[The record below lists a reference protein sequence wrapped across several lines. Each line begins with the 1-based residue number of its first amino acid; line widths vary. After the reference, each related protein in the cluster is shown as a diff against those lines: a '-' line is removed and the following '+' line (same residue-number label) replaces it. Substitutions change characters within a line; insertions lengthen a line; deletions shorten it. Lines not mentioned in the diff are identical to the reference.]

1 MGLSQLQGSP
11 YHVVQIKRRTDEDN
25 DPFFTRKRKKT
36 PFRAHQKKQN
46 KALFIS
52 SREIHI

>member
-36 PFRAHQKKQN
+36 PFSMNPIIDHMIDN
-46 KALFIS
+46 GVLL
-52 SREIHI
+52 

>member
-25 DPFFTRKRKKT
+25 DPFFTRKRKKLLLGLIK
-36 PFRAHQKKQN
+36 KKQN
-46 KALFIS
+46 KAMFIS

>member
-25 DPFFTRKRKKT
+25 DPFLPEKGKNSF
-36 PFRAHQKKQN
+36 
-46 KALFIS
+46 
-52 SREIHI
+52 